1 MAKRSEDFIGA
12 KVERNEN
19 AITKAIKDLFKR
31 VKTKSLLSP
40 EQQPVHDNG
49 IKDVN
54 GQEIPSKDLDEK
66 EAFSSRIKVNQYS
79 NPEIASYVN
88 AYMTRGEQTEE
99 KDINATNKAE
109 YLQQLREEGLSENE
123 ITEISEKIEM
133 QESKSNQTQ
142 GMSR

>member
-1 MAKRSEDFIGA
+1 
-12 KVERNEN
+12 
-19 AITKAIKDLFKR
+19 
-31 VKTKSLLSP
+31 
-40 EQQPVHDNG
+40 
-49 IKDVN
+49 
-54 GQEIPSKDLDEK
+54 
-66 EAFSSRIKVNQYS
+66 
-79 NPEIASYVN
+79 
-88 AYMTRGEQTEE
+88 MTRGEQTEE